1 MPWPWRRKL
10 SVDFIQVP
18 HEPSAAER
26 AAAPAGPYTARQV
39 VGFIDAILERQQVH
53 WPEDRNAELID
64 VLLDLRNM
72 LAVPVIPGR
81 SA

>member
-1 MPWPWRRKL
+1 VAPAAASRAGP
-10 SVDFIQVP
+10 SCIAAP

-26 AAAPAGPYTARQV
+26 ARRYSAREV
-39 VGFIDAILERQQVH
+39 VAVIDSILEGQQTQ
-53 WPEDRNAELID
+53 WPEGRNTQLID

-81 SA
+81 PS